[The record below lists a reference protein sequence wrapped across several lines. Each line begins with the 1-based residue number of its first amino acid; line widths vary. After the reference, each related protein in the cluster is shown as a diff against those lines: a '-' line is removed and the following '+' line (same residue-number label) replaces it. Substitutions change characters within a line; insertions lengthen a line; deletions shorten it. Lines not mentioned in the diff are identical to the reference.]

1 MADDCE
7 KEQSPADNYDDD
19 KEEEEP
25 SDDEEEDY
33 RPMPKSRGRGN
44 YRNRGR
50 GAPHEFG
57 PPRGPPPG
65 HGPPRFRGR
74 GYGPRGPPFRGP
86 PPPHFGGPR
95 GPRFR
100 GPPPFDP
107 NWGPMPPPGMHP
119 HPHMMGP
126 PPPGMSKVGQK
137 LPIGCC
143 QRAELTRGSLIGAT
157 LILTTDDL
165 GFQVCNFIS
174 VLLRNVV

>member
-1 MADDCE
+1 MF
-7 KEQSPADNYDDD
+7 K
-19 KEEEEP
+19 
-25 SDDEEEDY
+25 
-33 RPMPKSRGRGN
+33 
-44 YRNRGR
+44 RNRGR
-50 GAPHEFG
+50 GAPHDFG

-126 PPPGMSKVGQK
+126 PPPGMVKFYVN
-137 LPIGCC
+137 ICYNIF
-143 QRAELTRGSLIGAT
+143 ALIY
-157 LILTTDDL
+157 
-165 GFQVCNFIS
+165 
-174 VLLRNVV
+174 VLLVHSTVEAFNCVIHRIND

>member
-1 MADDCE
+1 M
-7 KEQSPADNYDDD
+7 PFDNLV
-19 KEEEEP
+19 KNIFFLLVSEILF
-25 SDDEEEDY
+25 SLFCT
-33 RPMPKSRGRGN
+33 
-44 YRNRGR
+44 RNRGR
-50 GAPHEFG
+50 GAPHDFG

-126 PPPGMSKVGQK
+126 PPPGMVSF
-137 LPIGCC
+137 
-143 QRAELTRGSLIGAT
+143 EHE
-157 LILTTDDL
+157 
-165 GFQVCNFIS
+165 NF
-174 VLLRNVV
+174 